1 MKYARSVNGVVTSVL
16 RVPPST
22 IWGEEIAALYR
33 PTEKA
38 EIGWLD
44 DGKTFK
50 EPPPAVSRVPE
61 SVEAWQAKR
70 ALLAAG
76 RYKDVEGAITSLGD
90 DQESLAVKVDWASAK
105 TFRRD
110 WPALVALASQLGMD
124 SDGLDALFVHAATL

>member
-22 IWGEEIAALYR
+22 IWGDEIAALYR
-33 PTEKA
+33 PTENA
-38 EIGWLD
+38 EVGWLD

-50 EPPPAVSRVPE
+50 APPPAPVRIPE

-76 RYKDVEGAITSLGD
+76 RYKDVDDAIASLGN
-90 DQESLAVKVDWASAK
+90 DQDSLAVKVDWASAK
-105 TFRRD
+105 TFNRD

-124 SDGLDALFVHAATL
+124 SDELDALFVHAAKL